1 MIVKPEASSQGKGI
15 YITKRLEDVHTNEHC
30 VVQKYMRNPLLIDGF
45 KFDLRIYVM
54 ITSWDPLK
62 IFIYKEGMARF
73 ATDKYDVN
81 SGSNNYQNMF
91 MHLTNYAINKLSDK
105 FELPDEC
112 NQDTG
117 HKRLQSVVF
126 KRMESEGVDIDKVNS
141 QIEDIIV
148 KTLISIQPEL
158 KHNYRTWQPSDYE
171 ASMCFE
177 ILGFDI
183 FIDKKNRPWLL
194 EVNLAPS
201 FNEDSNVDREIKYN
215 LLLDSFRLL
224 GVSHNEKL
232 RKTKRREEFHNRI
245 IQRISFKE
253 KMQKH
258 QEEMEVLKAKRK
270 KFEDNNMGNYKRI
283 YPSQSDTKQRIFDKY
298 LDSFKNQANK
308 QSNAN
313 SKFNAPK
320 KDQIYRITKPSVSHK
335 DKPVPSYDHKLIKLS
350 DSVRKQQIKRTAFA
364 QNVIYRRKL
373 RDMNKDV
380 NSKTLNISKVRTSQ
394 MESDIRK
401 TLQGTFVINEIEE
414 TDRNYLNRS
423 IKDYIADSNT
433 VHDEEQTSNQQLPQI
448 EKPTFFL
455 GHKRGS
461 KSSMDQK

>member
-15 YITKRLEDVHTNEHC
+15 YITKRLEDVQTNEHW
-30 VVQKYMRNPLLIDGF
+30 VVQKYMRNPFLIDGF

-73 ATDKYDVN
+73 ATDKYEIN
-81 SGSNNYQNMF
+81 SGNNNYQNMF
-91 MHLTNYAINKLSDK
+91 MHLTNYAINKLSNK
-105 FELPDEC
+105 FELPDDC
-112 NQDTG
+112 DQDTG

-126 KRMESEGVDIDKVNS
+126 KRMESEGVDIQKLNS

-171 ASMCFE
+171 ASMWFE

-224 GVSHNEKL
+224 GISHNEKI

-258 QEEMEVLKAKRK
+258 QQEMEVLKAKRK
-270 KFEDNNMGNYKRI
+270 KFEDDNMGNYKRI
-283 YPSQSDTKQRIFDKY
+283 YPSDSDTKQRIFEKY
-298 LDSFKNQANK
+298 LNSFKNQANG
-308 QSNAN
+308 N
-313 SKFNAPK
+313 SKHIPPK
-320 KDQIYRITKPSVSHK
+320 KDQIYRITKPSVSYK
-335 DKPVPSYDHKLIKLS
+335 DRPVPRYDHKLIKLS
-350 DSVRKQQIKRTAFA
+350 DSVRKLQIKRTAFA

-373 RDMNKDV
+373 RDMNKDA
-380 NSKTLNISKVRTSQ
+380 NSKTLNISKVRITE
-394 MESDIRK
+394 MESNTRK
-401 TLQGTFVINEIEE
+401 TLQGTFVINETEE

-423 IKDYIADSNT
+423 INDFAT
-433 VHDEEQTSNQQLPQI
+433 VWN
-448 EKPTFFL
+448 
-455 GHKRGS
+455 
-461 KSSMDQK
+461 